1 MLGMVILAFLVG
13 VALVVAAFAGVSK
26 LPAFLLQRRLD
37 TRLQELS
44 APLEDPVDANGE
56 KKSERKALV
65 KVRHEGPLPA
75 LDRMA
80 GGSVRGSALV
90 RWIEQSGVKI
100 SFSAI
105 LLASAA
111 IAALLGLVGGLVTRA
126 NWGMALGGVVGFAV
140 PFVYLRVKRTKRLRA
155 FEEQFPE
162 ALDLI
167 SRALK
172 AGHAFATGLKMV
184 ADEMPEPVG
193 PEFRKTFD
201 EQNFGLPLKDA
212 LENLTLRVPSI
223 DVRFFSTAVLIQRET
238 GGNLS
243 EILENLA
250 HVVRERFKILRQV
263 RVYTAHGR
271 LTGYVLLALPA
282 FLAVALAF
290 INPEHMQLL
299 FREHVGHVLLGITVV
314 MQTIGYF
321 WIKQVVKIEV

>member
-1 MLGMVILAFLVG
+1 MTMILVVGVFVLGMGIVLGLYFG
-13 VALVVAAFAGVSK
+13 VMK
-26 LPAFLLQRRLD
+26 LPGYMVQRKLEKRLEEI
-37 TRLQELS
+37 T
-44 APLEDPVDANGE
+44 APEE
-56 KKSERKALV
+56 KTEAGNVLV
-65 KVRHEGPLPA
+65 KETHGGFLPS
-75 LDRMA
+75 LDRIAA
-80 GGSVRGSALV
+80 GTDRGSALTL
-90 RWIEQSGVKI
+90 WIEQSGVNI
-100 SFSAI
+100 SISGLLLVSGISAFVFGFI
-105 LLASAA
+105 AASALRLT
-111 IAALLGLVGGLVTRA
+111 IGWLGGGLVG
-126 NWGMALGGVVGFAV
+126 VVL
-140 PFVYLRVKRTKRLRA
+140 PFLFLRIKRTRRLRA
-155 FEEQFPE
+155 FEEAFPE
-162 ALDLI
+162 ALDLV

-184 ADEMPEPVG
+184 ADEMPDPIG

-212 LENLTLRVPSI
+212 LANLTVRIPLL

-271 LTGYVLLALPA
+271 LTGYVLLGLPA
-282 FLAVALAF
+282 FLAIALAF

-299 FREHVGHVLLGITVV
+299 FTERIGHMMLMATVV
-314 MQTIGYF
+314 MQTVGYF

>member
-1 MLGMVILAFLVG
+1 MVVLMLLAFLVG
-13 VALVVAAFAGVSK
+13 VALVVGGYYAVVR
-26 LPAFLLQRRLD
+26 LPATLAQRRLD
-37 TRLQELS
+37 RRLEELS
-44 APLEDPVDANGE
+44 APADEPEAAKV
-56 KKSERKALV
+56 LV
-65 KVRHEGPLPA
+65 KGSNEGPVPA
-75 LDRMA
+75 FDRLV
-80 GGSVRGSALV
+80 GESGRGLALAC
-90 RWIEQSGVKI
+90 WIEQSGVKASI
-100 SFSAI
+100 SAVVLSA
-105 LLASAA
+105 LAC
-111 IAALLGLVGGLVTRA
+111 ALVVALAVAWALRSPWSLLVGGAIGFSIPFLV
-126 NWGMALGGVVGFAV
+126 
-140 PFVYLRVKRTKRLRA
+140 LRVKRTRRLRS

-184 ADEMPEPVG
+184 ADEMAEPVG
-193 PEFRKTFD
+193 PEFRKAFD

-212 LENLTLRVPSI
+212 LENLSRRIPVL

-282 FLAVALAF
+282 VLAIALSF
-290 INPEHMQLL
+290 INPEHMNML
-299 FREHVGHVLLGITVV
+299 FRERMGQIMLMVALA
-314 MQTIGYF
+314 MQIAGF
-321 WIKQVVKIEV
+321 LWIKQVVKIEV

>member
-1 MLGMVILAFLVG
+1 MITLILVLSVFVLGVG
-13 VALVVAAFAGVSK
+13 AVVGAYAAVTR
-26 LPAFLLQRRLD
+26 LPGFLLRRKLN
-37 TRLQELS
+37 TRLEEVT
-44 APLEDPVDANGE
+44 APDVPDAEDGA
-56 KKSERKALV
+56 ALV
-65 KVRHEGPLPA
+65 KERHVGPLPG
-75 LDRMA
+75 LDRFA
-80 GGSVRGSALV
+80 SGTARGSALASWV
-90 RWIEQSGVKI
+90 EQSGVSI
-100 SFSAI
+100 SA
-105 LLASAA
+105 LLLVALGCAAVVGLIVASALRMSA
-111 IAALLGLVGGLVTRA
+111 GWPIGGAT
-126 NWGMALGGVVGFAV
+126 GFV
-140 PFVYLRVKRTKRLRA
+140 MPFVILKIKRTRRMRA
-155 FEEQFPE
+155 FEEAFPE
-162 ALDLI
+162 ALDLV

-184 ADEMPEPVG
+184 ADEMPDPVG
-193 PEFRKTFD
+193 TEFRKTFD

-212 LENLTLRVPSI
+212 LSNLTVRMPSL
-223 DVRFFSTAVLIQRET
+223 DVRFFTTAVLIQRET

-243 EILENLA
+243 EILDNLA

-299 FREHVGHVLLGITVV
+299 FRERIGHMMLGATVI

>member
-1 MLGMVILAFLVG
+1 MVL
-13 VALVVAAFAGVSK
+13 VALVFIVSVAVVMGLFLGVTRLPGYLAQRK
-26 LPAFLLQRRLD
+26 LNSRLD
-37 TRLQELS
+37 ELALTPEAS
-44 APLEDPVDANGE
+44 SDADE
-56 KKSERKALV
+56 TLV
-65 KVRHEGPLPA
+65 KTKNDGVLPGF
-75 LDRMA
+75 DRIAA
-80 GGSVRGSALV
+80 GTERGSRLAM
-90 RWIEQSGVKI
+90 WIEQSGVAI
-100 SFSAI
+100 SLSGVMLI
-105 LLASAA
+105 SLLL
-111 IAALLGLVGGLVTRA
+111 AALLGLVTSMLLRLTVGWVIGGA
-126 NWGMALGGVVGFAV
+126 VGFSL
-140 PFVYLRVKRTKRLRA
+140 PFVFLRVKRTRRMNA
-155 FEEQFPE
+155 FEEAFPE

-184 ADEMPEPVG
+184 ADEMSEPVG

-212 LENLTLRVPSI
+212 LANLTTRIPLL

-271 LTGYVLLALPA
+271 LTGYVLLGLPV
-282 FLAVALAF
+282 FLAIALMF

-299 FREHVGHVLLGITVV
+299 FTERIGHMMLAATVV
-314 MQTIGYF
+314 MQTVGYF

>member
-1 MLGMVILAFLVG
+1 MAAYILVASVFVLGTGLVLGLLLGVTRLPGYLA
-13 VALVVAAFAGVSK
+13 
-26 LPAFLLQRRLD
+26 QRRLQN
-37 TRLQELS
+37 RLGELS
-44 APLEDPVDANGE
+44 IVDVPESEDTGGLL
-56 KKSERKALV
+56 KER
-65 KVRHEGPLPA
+65 HQGPLPV
-75 LDRMA
+75 LDRFA
-80 GGSVRGSALV
+80 SGTTRGLSLT
-90 RWIEQSGVKI
+90 RWVDQSGVRM
-100 SFSAI
+100 SLSA
-105 LLASAA
+105 LFLAS
-111 IAALLGLVGGLVTRA
+111 IACAFVLGFLTASLSRAQVGWIIGGALGLIC
-126 NWGMALGGVVGFAV
+126 
-140 PFVYLRVKRTKRLRA
+140 PFLYVKVKRTRRLRK
-155 FEEQFPE
+155 FEEGFPD
-162 ALDLI
+162 ALDLV

-184 ADEMPEPVG
+184 ADEMPEPIG

-212 LENLTLRVPSI
+212 LANLTERIPHL

-282 FLAVALAF
+282 FLAIALAF

-299 FREHVGHVLLGITVV
+299 FRERIGHMLLGLTVI

>member
-1 MLGMVILAFLVG
+1 MVVLMLLAFLVG
-13 VALVVAAFAGVSK
+13 VALVVGGYYAVVR
-26 LPAFLLQRRLD
+26 LPATLAQRRLD
-37 TRLQELS
+37 RRLEELS
-44 APLEDPVDANGE
+44 APADEPEAAKV
-56 KKSERKALV
+56 LV
-65 KVRHEGPLPA
+65 KGSNEGPVPA
-75 LDRMA
+75 FDRLV
-80 GGSVRGSALV
+80 GESGRGLALAC
-90 RWIEQSGVKI
+90 WIEQSGVKASI
-100 SFSAI
+100 SAVVLSALACALVVALAFGWALRSPWS
-105 LLASAA
+105 LLVGAA
-111 IAALLGLVGGLVTRA
+111 IGFSIPFLV
-126 NWGMALGGVVGFAV
+126 
-140 PFVYLRVKRTKRLRA
+140 LRVKRTRRLRS

-184 ADEMPEPVG
+184 ADEMAEPVG
-193 PEFRKTFD
+193 PEFRKAFD

-212 LENLTLRVPSI
+212 LENLSRRIPVL

-282 FLAVALAF
+282 VLAIALSF
-290 INPEHMQLL
+290 INPEHMNML
-299 FREHVGHVLLGITVV
+299 FRERMGQIMLMVALA
-314 MQTIGYF
+314 MQIAGF
-321 WIKQVVKIEV
+321 LWIKQVVKIEV

>member
-1 MLGMVILAFLVG
+1 MAPLIFVVSMFVFGAAVV
-13 VALVVAAFAGVSK
+13 VALCLGAIHLPGYLAA
-26 LPAFLLQRRLD
+26 RRLQ
-37 TRLQELS
+37 TRLGELNTPD
-44 APLEDPVDANGE
+44 APEAEDAAG
-56 KKSERKALV
+56 LV
-65 KVRHEGPLPA
+65 KTRHHGPLPV
-75 LDRMA
+75 LDRLA
-80 GGSVRGSALV
+80 GGTSRGLSLS
-90 RWIEQSGVKI
+90 RWVDQSGVRI
-100 SFSAI
+100 SLSA
-105 LLASAA
+105 LFLASLACA
-111 IAALLGLVGGLVTRA
+111 FI
-126 NWGMALGGVVGFAV
+126 VGFLLSSLTHMPIGWVIGGAMGLAA
-140 PFVYLRVKRTKRLRA
+140 PFLYVKVKRTRRMRK
-155 FEEQFPE
+155 FEEMFPE
-162 ALDLI
+162 ALDLV

-184 ADEMPEPVG
+184 ADEMAEPVG

-212 LENLTLRVPSI
+212 LANLTERMPLL

-282 FLAVALAF
+282 FLGIALMF

-299 FREHVGHVLLGITVV
+299 FREHIGHMLLLAAII
-314 MQTIGYF
+314 MQIVGYF

>member
-1 MLGMVILAFLVG
+1 MGTMILVLSVFVLGVG
-13 VALVVAAFAGVSK
+13 AVVGAYWAVTK
-26 LPAFLLQRRLD
+26 LPGFLLQRKLN
-37 TRLQELS
+37 TRLEEVTAS
-44 APLEDPVDANGE
+44 DAVE
-56 KKSERKALV
+56 AQDFAALV
-65 KVRHEGPLPA
+65 KTRHGGPLPG
-75 LDRMA
+75 LDRFA
-80 GGSVRGSALV
+80 SGTARGSALAS
-90 RWIEQSGVKI
+90 WIEQSGVKI
-100 SFSAI
+100 SISA
-105 LLASAA
+105 LLLTALGSAALVGLIVASALRMQVGWV
-111 IAALLGLVGGLVTRA
+111 IGGAA
-126 NWGMALGGVVGFAV
+126 GFAM
-140 PFVYLRVKRTKRLRA
+140 PFVVLKIKRKRRMRA
-155 FEEQFPE
+155 FEEAFPE
-162 ALDLI
+162 ALDLVA
-167 SRALK
+167 RALK

-184 ADEMPEPVG
+184 ADEMPDPVG
-193 PEFRKTFD
+193 IEFRKTFD

-212 LENLTLRVPSI
+212 LANLTVRMPSL

-299 FREHVGHVLLGITVV
+299 FRERVGHMLLGATVV